1 MHFLWELSKKL
12 LWISEQRSDLII
24 QSATNFMQTCKT
36 VSSLGIDRLQN
47 TENNGNIMTS
57 NMDGTY
63 LLKENTVAT

>member
-1 MHFLWELSKKL
+1 
-12 LWISEQRSDLII
+12 
-24 QSATNFMQTCKT
+24 MQTCKT